1 LKKMLIY
8 DVSGKLLG
16 NYIETISIMHPELS
30 GFRKK
35 SGDGPPYIDSSL
47 VKDHIYK
54 PLNW

>member
-1 LKKMLIY
+1 MLIY

-16 NYIETISIMHPELS
+16 NYIETISIMHPDLS

-35 SGDGPPYIDSSL
+35 SGNGPPYIDSSL
-47 VKDHIYK
+47 VKDHIYR